1 MRSRYYDVRRY
12 IEVSVEARNYLSKPL
27 GRLYTSGELD
37 FLRALLIKVR
47 DAGDRVIA
55 SVGDRVTK
63 TLIDW
68 GVIPDIAVIDC
79 MERRRPVNLISVE
92 LFKHV
97 YYVDNIR
104 GYINMA
110 VKDLVGKILKYKP
123 VLIKVGGEED
133 LVGIPI
139 IYSLGYRDV
148 MIYGQPGKGVVY
160 VEITERL
167 KSSLDKILF
176 G

>member
-1 MRSRYYDVRRY
+1 MQSRYYDVRHY
-12 IEVSVEARNYLSKPL
+12 IEVSAKAREYLSKPL
-27 GRLYTSGELD
+27 GRLYTPDELHSLKTL
-37 FLRALLIKVR
+37 LRKVR
-47 DAGDRVIA
+47 DVGDRVIA

-63 TLIDW
+63 TVIDW

-79 MERRRPVNLISVE
+79 MERRRPVNLINTE

-110 VKDLVGKILKYKP
+110 IKDLVEKVLKYKP